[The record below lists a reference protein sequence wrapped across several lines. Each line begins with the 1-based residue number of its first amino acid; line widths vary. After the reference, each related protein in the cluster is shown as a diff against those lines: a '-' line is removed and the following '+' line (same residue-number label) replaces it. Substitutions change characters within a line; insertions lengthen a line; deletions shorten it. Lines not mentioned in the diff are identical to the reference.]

1 MDAPPIDS
9 AALRKA
15 FGTYATGVVV
25 IGARGADGMPV
36 GMTVNSFSSVSI
48 APPLVSFCPGR
59 SSFAFPVYAAMQHFS
74 VSVLGEE
81 HRGIS
86 DRFARASGEH
96 KWGGVKHRLGEGG
109 VPVLEDA
116 VAAFECEVE
125 ARFDAGDHVIVLGRV
140 LRFEHNGERSPL
152 LFHGSRYH
160 GLGAGLDSPQHV
172 DLASL
177 IGWG

>member
-1 MDAPPIDS
+1 MSAPSIDPAS
-9 AALRKA
+9 LRKA

-25 IGARGADGMPV
+25 IGARGADGLPV
-36 GMTVNSFSSVSI
+36 GMTVNSFSFVSLS
-48 APPLVSFCPGR
+48 PPLVSFCPAR
-59 SSFAFPVYAAMQHFS
+59 SSFAFLVYQAMTHFS

-81 HRGIS
+81 HRAIS
-86 DRFARASGEH
+86 DRFARTTGEH
-96 KWGGVKHRLGEGG
+96 KWSGVKHRLGEGG

-116 VAAFECEVE
+116 VAAFECEV
-125 ARFDAGDHVIVLGRV
+125 AGRFDAGDHVIVLGRV
-140 LRFEHNGERSPL
+140 LRFAQHGERSPL

-160 GLGAGLDSPQHV
+160 ALGAGLDSPQQV

>member
-1 MDAPPIDS
+1 VNASTIDPAS
-9 AALRKA
+9 LRKA

-25 IGARGADGMPV
+25 IGARAADGMPV
-36 GMTVNSFSSVSI
+36 GMTVNSFSSVSLS
-48 APPLVSFCPGR
+48 PPLVSFCPAR
-59 SSFAFPVYAAMQHFS
+59 TSFAFPVYQAMTHFS

-81 HRGIS
+81 HRAVS

-96 KWGGVKHRLGEGG
+96 KWSGVKHRLGEGG

-116 VAAFECEVE
+116 VAAFECEV
-125 ARFDAGDHVIVLGRV
+125 ADRFDAGDHVIVLGRV
-140 LRFEHNGERSPL
+140 LRFEHHGERSPL

>member
-1 MDAPPIDS
+1 MTAPPIDTS
-9 AALRKA
+9 ALRRA
-15 FGTYATGVVV
+15 FATYATGVVV
-25 IGARGADGMPV
+25 IGARGADGLPV
-36 GMTVNSFSSVSI
+36 GMTVNSFSSVSL
-48 APPLVSFCPGR
+48 APPLVSFCPSR
-59 SSFAFPVYAAMQHFS
+59 RSFAFAVYEAMKHFS

-81 HRGIS
+81 HRAVS

-96 KWGGVKHRLGEGG
+96 KWGGVRHRLGEGS
-109 VPVLEDA
+109 VPVLEGA
-116 VAAFECEVE
+116 VAAFECAVE

-140 LRFEHNGERSPL
+140 LRFEHHGERSPL

-160 GLGAGLDSPQHV
+160 ALGAGLDSPQHV

>member
-1 MDAPPIDS
+1 VDSHTIDPAS
-9 AALRKA
+9 LRKA

-36 GMTVNSFSSVSI
+36 GMTVNSFSSVSLS
-48 APPLVSFCPGR
+48 PPLVSFCPAR
-59 SSFAFPVYAAMQHFS
+59 SSFAFPVYEAMTHFS

-81 HRGIS
+81 HRAIS
-86 DRFARASGEH
+86 DRFARASGER
-96 KWGGVKHRLGEGG
+96 KWAGVKHRLGEGG

-116 VAAFECEVE
+116 LAAFECAV
-125 ARFDAGDHVIVLGRV
+125 ADRFDAGDHVIVLGRV
-140 LRFEHNGERSPL
+140 LRFEHHGERSPL

>member
-1 MDAPPIDS
+1 MS
-9 AALRKA
+9 AASIDTSALRRA

-25 IGARGADGMPV
+25 IGARGADGLPV
-36 GMTVNSFSSVSI
+36 GMTVNSFSSVSLSP
-48 APPLVSFCPGR
+48 ALVSFCPAR
-59 SSFAFPVYAAMQHFS
+59 SSFAFPVYQAMTHFA

-81 HRGIS
+81 HRAIS

-96 KWGGVKHRLGEGG
+96 KWGGVRHRLGEGG

-116 VAAFECEVE
+116 VAAFECEV
-125 ARFDAGDHVIVLGRV
+125 ADRFDAGDHVIVLGRV
-140 LRFEHNGERSPL
+140 LRFEHHGERSPL

-160 GLGAGLDSPQHV
+160 ALGVGLDSPQHV

>member
-1 MDAPPIDS
+1 MS
-9 AALRKA
+9 AASIDTPALRRA

-25 IGARGADGMPV
+25 IGARGEDGLPV
-36 GMTVNSFSSVSI
+36 GMTVNSFSSVSLS
-48 APPLVSFCPGR
+48 PPLVSFCPAR
-59 SSFAFPVYAAMQHFS
+59 SSFAFPVYRTMAHFS

-86 DRFARASGEH
+86 DRFARAGEH
-96 KWGGVKHRLGEGG
+96 KWSGVKHRLGEGG

-116 VAAFECEVE
+116 VAAFECAVE
-125 ARFDAGDHVIVLGRV
+125 ERFDAGDHVIVVGRV
-140 LRFEHNGERSPL
+140 LRFEHHGERSPL

>member
-1 MDAPPIDS
+1 MDVPPIDP

-25 IGARGADGMPV
+25 IGARGPDGMPV

-48 APPLVSFCPGR
+48 SPPLVSFCPGR

-74 VSVLGEE
+74 VNVLGEE
-81 HRGIS
+81 HRAIS

-96 KWGGVKHRLGEGG
+96 KWGGVKHRVGEGG

-140 LRFEHNGERSPL
+140 LRFEHHGERSPL

-160 GLGAGLDSPQHV
+160 GLGVGLDSPQHV